1 MARKRRKKRTKV
13 GRLGSLI
20 YDYKYLYN
28 ELFGEQD
35 TPLNLIVGQR
45 VKKIKSP
52 MGKVRAFI
60 RALNGLVDYTDEK
73 NEAAGKKIWSL
84 RLYDDLE
91 YNLRNVK
98 FRREMR
104 HYAIFEYAKRKY
116 KNVTFTDNVLA
127 VMSDRLNIPFYLL
140 KNVYISWKRYKHKM
154 IAVPRKETYM
164 NDSKIESY
172 LTENDKSVIEELFGS
187 RKKDQPK

>member
-1 MARKRRKKRTKV
+1 MARKRRKRRTKA
-13 GRLGSLI
+13 GRLGNLI

-28 ELFGEQD
+28 ELFGDQD
-35 TPLNLIVGQR
+35 TPLNLVVGQK

-52 MGKVRAFI
+52 IGKVRAFI

-73 NEAAGKKIWSL
+73 NEASGRKLWEL
-84 RLYDDLE
+84 RVYDDLE

-104 HYAIFEYAKRKY
+104 HYAILEYIKRKY
-116 KNVTFTDNVLA
+116 RGVTFTDNVLA

-140 KNVYISWKRYKHKM
+140 KNVYKSWKHYKHKM
-154 IAVPRKETYM
+154 IAVPKKKTYM
-164 NDSKIESY
+164 SDSKVESY
-172 LTENDKSVIEELFGS
+172 LTEDDRRVIEELFGHL
-187 RKKDQPK
+187 KKDQSR